1 MAAVQRREERF
12 SGHESFVC
20 RYGWLPKLHNAVAN
34 DPFALKDE
42 AQATIT
48 LGIGRNMVKSVQ
60 FWGEAF
66 GIIEAREG
74 GGSQSGPLGLL
85 LLSNDGGW
93 DRFLEQPESL
103 WLLHWWITTHA
114 DVAVWNLVFGKS
126 TYSRFD
132 RRALIAG
139 LVDRADKLG
148 KKLAGT
154 TLEQHASIF
163 LHSYKR
169 EESASDDTSWCPLQ
183 DLGLFE
189 QTTADDGKTVYLVG
203 RNAPLGLSPRI
214 FLFAVVD
221 FYARHRA
228 ITRNLTDLT
237 YGEFSPGVVF
247 RLDEFQVRAL
257 LEGAEQEF
265 PNVLRFVDTADT
277 QQVVLEPA
285 LVPEWAGCLWVA
297 GEELNV

>member
-20 RYGWLPKLHNAVAN
+20 RYGWLPKLHNAVAS
-34 DPFALKDE
+34 DPFALKDD

-48 LGIGRNMVKSVQ
+48 LGIGRNMVKSAQ

-74 GGSQSGPLGLL
+74 GGSQSGPLGQL

-93 DRFLEQPESL
+93 DHFLEQPESL

-114 DVAVWNLVFGKS
+114 DVAVWNLVFGQS

-139 LVDRADKLG
+139 LVDRADRLG
-148 KKLAGT
+148 KKLAAT

-183 DLGLFE
+183 DLDLFE
-189 QTTADDGKTVYLVG
+189 QMTADDGKTVYLVG

>member
-74 GGSQSGPLGLL
+74 GGLQSGPLGQL

-93 DRFLEQPESL
+93 DRFLEQSESL

-139 LVDRADKLG
+139 LVERADKLG

>member
-20 RYGWLPKLHNAVAN
+20 RYGWLPKLHNALAN

-74 GGSQSGPLGLL
+74 GGLQSGPLGQL

-126 TYSRFD
+126 SYSRFD

-139 LVDRADKLG
+139 LVDRADRLG
-148 KKLAGT
+148 KKLAAT

-247 RLDEFQVRAL
+247 RLAACR
-257 LEGAEQEF
+257 
-265 PNVLRFVDTADT
+265 T
-277 QQVVLEPA
+277 
-285 LVPEWAGCLWVA
+285 
-297 GEELNV
+297 

>member
-74 GGSQSGPLGLL
+74 GGLQSGPLGQL
-85 LLSNDGGW
+85 LLSKDGGW
-93 DRFLEQPESL
+93 DRFLEQSESL

>member
-74 GGSQSGPLGLL
+74 GGLQSGPLGQL

-93 DRFLEQPESL
+93 DRFLEQSESL

-148 KKLAGT
+148 KKLAST

>member
-1 MAAVQRREERF
+1 
-12 SGHESFVC
+12 
-20 RYGWLPKLHNAVAN
+20 
-34 DPFALKDE
+34 
-42 AQATIT
+42 
-48 LGIGRNMVKSVQ
+48 
-60 FWGEAF
+60 
-66 GIIEAREG
+66 
-74 GGSQSGPLGLL
+74 
-85 LLSNDGGW
+85 
-93 DRFLEQPESL
+93 
-103 WLLHWWITTHA
+103 
-114 DVAVWNLVFGKS
+114 
-126 TYSRFD
+126 
-132 RRALIAG
+132 
-139 LVDRADKLG
+139 
-148 KKLAGT
+148 
-154 TLEQHASIF
+154 
-163 LHSYKR
+163 
-169 EESASDDTSWCPLQ
+169 
-183 DLGLFE
+183 
-189 QTTADDGKTVYLVG
+189 YLVG
-203 RNAPLGLSPRI
+203 RNAPLGLSLRI

>member
-1 MAAVQRREERF
+1 
-12 SGHESFVC
+12 
-20 RYGWLPKLHNAVAN
+20 
-34 DPFALKDE
+34 
-42 AQATIT
+42 
-48 LGIGRNMVKSVQ
+48 
-60 FWGEAF
+60 
-66 GIIEAREG
+66 
-74 GGSQSGPLGLL
+74 
-85 LLSNDGGW
+85 
-93 DRFLEQPESL
+93 
-103 WLLHWWITTHA
+103 
-114 DVAVWNLVFGKS
+114 
-126 TYSRFD
+126 
-132 RRALIAG
+132 
-139 LVDRADKLG
+139 
-148 KKLAGT
+148 
-154 TLEQHASIF
+154 
-163 LHSYKR
+163 
-169 EESASDDTSWCPLQ
+169 
-183 DLGLFE
+183 
-189 QTTADDGKTVYLVG
+189 
-203 RNAPLGLSPRI
+203 PLGLSLRI